1 MNSKVHIPPTARK
14 IVRLV
19 ALAAAVAAILLS
31 LANLAGA
38 AASEKVIRQIG
49 VMEKI
54 VDKVLVDSPNFLVQ
68 RGDNTRGLYIDG
80 FGVVFTFDASLVNE
94 FYGIQKLFSLEDRFE
109 MKTDEDGN
117 QVFVIKKGSKEELE
131 AKKEELES
139 KRQEAE
145 KAVEKVKKSSDE
157 KMKDRAKLYAD
168 GQAELVQALLDY
180 GETMTSL
187 TDDNSIIL
195 AAFLKD
201 DDYFKEQRISRLILE
216 AKMRDLR
223 AFSSGSISAETM
235 KSRISVEDY

>member
-1 MNSKVHIPPTARK
+1 MNSKMHIPPAARK

-19 ALAAAVAAILLS
+19 VLAAAGAAVLLS

-38 AASEKVIRQIG
+38 AAPEKVIRQIG

-54 VDKVLVDSPNFLVQ
+54 IDKVLVDSPNFLVQ
-68 RGDNTRGLYIDG
+68 RGDNARGLYIDG

-94 FYGIQKLFSLEDRFE
+94 FYGLEKLFSLEDRFE

-117 QVFVIKKGSKEELE
+117 QVFVIKKGSKEDLEAQKKDLE
-131 AKKEELES
+131 AKKE
-139 KRQEAE
+139 KAE
-145 KAVEKVKKSSDE
+145 KEIEKAKKGSGD

-168 GQAELVQALLDY
+168 GKAELVQALLDY
-180 GETMTSL
+180 GETLTSL
-187 TDDNSIIL
+187 GDDNSIIL

-201 DDYFKEQRISRLILE
+201 DDYFKEQKISRLLLE

-223 AFSSGSISAETM
+223 AFASGSISAETM
-235 KSRISVEDY
+235 KSRVSIEDY